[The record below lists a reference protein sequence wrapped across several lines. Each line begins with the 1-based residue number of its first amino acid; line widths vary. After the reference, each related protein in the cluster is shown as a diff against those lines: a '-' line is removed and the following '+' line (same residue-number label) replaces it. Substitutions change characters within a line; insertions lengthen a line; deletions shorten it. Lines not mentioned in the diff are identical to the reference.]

1 MNSLKQQFTHIL
13 SGVEKYLWRS
23 IAGLSFEDDKRV
35 EKIASLCGGTKS
47 KVVIWKGQHGL
58 GLAWNDILYYSYR
71 FEKLPTDK
79 EVILIYQYGIELF
92 VRLMRLGKIK
102 IEDGSNVN

>member
-1 MNSLKQQFTHIL
+1 MSPLKQTFTQIF

-35 EKIASLCGGTKS
+35 EKIASLCGVNKS
-47 KVVIWKGQHGL
+47 KVVIWKQQHRIGL
-58 GLAWNDILYYSYR
+58 TWNDVLYYAYR

-79 EVILIYQYGIELF
+79 EVILIYQYGIELY
-92 VRLMRLGKIK
+92 VRLMRHGKIK
-102 IEDGSNVN
+102 MEA